1 MNEKPDGKNRPAFLW
16 HEAKKYAII
25 FEKRKKW
32 FE

>member
-1 MNEKPDGKNRPAFLW
+1 MKSRTGKIVRLFLW
-16 HEAKKYAII
+16 HEAKKYDII